1 MAKNMKL
8 PLKHSFVVCVVAIVL
23 PFVTHNANNVIQ
35 TLEVVVNVAKNVKL
49 PLKYSFVVCVVAI
62 VLPFVTHKAFRNLK
76 CGYCKTFR
84 HT

>member
-1 MAKNMKL
+1 M
-8 PLKHSFVVCVVAIVL
+8 
-23 PFVTHNANNVIQ
+23 ANNVIQ

-76 CGYCKTFR
+76 CG
-84 HT
+84 